1 MDEPRV
7 ISLLPSATE
16 IICGLGLR
24 SALVGRSHECDFPP
38 GVEAL
43 PIVTRPRVP
52 LAGGSR
58 EIDAQVRE
66 LARQAQAED
75 ALGVYAVDH
84 DLLRKLA
91 PTHIVTQTQCD
102 VCAVSLEEVQRA
114 VASLVDFDA
123 RLVSLA
129 PNSLDDIWSDIERTA
144 DALGCAETGRDWVCD
159 LQSRIEQVRRD
170 CAAARSDAAPRVAV
184 IEWADPLMTAGHW
197 TMELVALAGA
207 EPLIGAPRGASLR
220 FGWEDL
226 AAADPDTIIIA
237 PCGFD
242 LPRTREDAALLA
254 RNARWRAL
262 RAVRSGRVA
271 VVDGNQYINRPGPR
285 VVESAEIIAEIVHP
299 SLSYGHRGAAW
310 EPAG

>member
-38 GVEAL
+38 GVAAL
-43 PIVTRPRVP
+43 PIVTRPRVS

-84 DLLRKLA
+84 DLLRRLA
-91 PTHIVTQTQCD
+91 PTHIVTQTQCE
-102 VCAVSLEEVQRA
+102 VCAVSLEEVERA
-114 VASLVDFDA
+114 VAALVDFEA

-144 DALGCAETGRDWVCD
+144 EALGRAEVGGEWVRE
-159 LQSRIEQVRRD
+159 LQGRIERVRRD
-170 CAAARSDAAPRVAV
+170 CAEARGPAAPRVVV

-220 FGWEDL
+220 FDWEDL
-226 AAADPDTIIIA
+226 AAADPDVIIIA

-254 RNARWRAL
+254 HDARWGAL

-285 VVESAEIIAEIVHP
+285 VVESAEIIAEIMHP
-299 SLSYGHRGAAW
+299 ELSYGHRGAAW
-310 EPAG
+310 EPVA

>member
-38 GVEAL
+38 GVAAL

-75 ALGVYAVDH
+75 ALGVYAVDR
-84 DLLRKLA
+84 DLLRRLA
-91 PTHIVTQTQCD
+91 PTHIVTQTQCE
-102 VCAVSLEEVQRA
+102 VCAVSLEEVERA
-114 VASLVDFDA
+114 VAALVDFDA

-129 PNSLDDIWSDIERTA
+129 PNSLGDIWSDIERTA
-144 DALGCAETGRDWVCD
+144 EALGRAESGREWVRE
-159 LQSRIEQVRRD
+159 LRARIERVRRD
-170 CAAARSDAAPRVAV
+170 CADARGPAAPRVAV

-207 EPLIGAPRGASLR
+207 EPLIGAARRCASAGKTWR
-220 FGWEDL
+220 R
-226 AAADPDTIIIA
+226 PT
-237 PCGFD
+237 
-242 LPRTREDAALLA
+242 RT
-254 RNARWRAL
+254 
-262 RAVRSGRVA
+262 
-271 VVDGNQYINRPGPR
+271 
-285 VVESAEIIAEIVHP
+285 
-299 SLSYGHRGAAW
+299 
-310 EPAG
+310 

>member
-38 GVEAL
+38 SVAAL

-66 LARQAQAED
+66 LARQARAED

-84 DLLRKLA
+84 DLLRRLA
-91 PTHIVTQTQCD
+91 PTHIVTQTQCE
-102 VCAVSLEEVQRA
+102 VCAVSLEEVERA

-129 PNSLDDIWSDIERTA
+129 PNSLGDIWSDIERTA
-144 DALGCAETGRDWVCD
+144 EALGCAEAGREWVRE
-159 LQSRIEQVRRD
+159 LRAGIERVRRD
-170 CAAARSDAAPRVAV
+170 CADARGAAAPRVAV

-226 AAADPDTIIIA
+226 AAPT
-237 PCGFD
+237 
-242 LPRTREDAALLA
+242 RTRSSSRPAVSICRA
-254 RNARWRAL
+254 RGRTRRCSPGTRAGRLCAQCGRGASQWWTAIDTSTAPARAWWRAP
-262 RAVRSGRVA
+262 RSSR
-271 VVDGNQYINRPGPR
+271 R
-285 VVESAEIIAEIVHP
+285 
-299 SLSYGHRGAAW
+299 LCT
-310 EPAG
+310 PA